1 MKWQRLLAFAMAL
14 LVAVTLGLLHQ
25 EDAVGRLTGAER
37 LELWTLDWRQRLARQ
52 NRQAGL
58 EGAEES
64 EIVLVLFDEA
74 SVDDWEYLSPFP
86 RPVLANLIQ
95 SLSGAGAR
103 TIGLDVYLDR
113 LYAGLNSREGGD
125 DLLHDA
131 IEQAGNVV
139 LVAQVRET
147 ETGHTLA
154 LPHPFFA
161 DVAAAVGAAE
171 VPTAFETVRYGTLG
185 IRTQEGM
192 DASWALAIYAHAR
205 GLDAD
210 SILQHA
216 WESGE
221 FSLPGMP
228 PGLGEIPVGWYGEET
243 PESFALTFPTRF
255 IGPPSRPGAE
265 NPAAGTF
272 TAYASSVAPV
282 LAAFTP
288 EFFRDKIVLVGT
300 GFHDSD
306 KFRTAYYDVPQP
318 AADGD
323 EGTQGFYGWM
333 FGVEIHANALQ
344 NLLDAEYL
352 RPLGTGWT
360 LLLLILAGGAT
371 SIFVFWKGAG
381 WGMGSGLL
389 SGVAVMTIA
398 FWGYVGRIYLPF
410 LGTIAEF
417 DTRFI
422 WIPMVAPAIT
432 IVLSYVGST
441 AYVAIVEGREKRFIR
456 GAFGKYVS
464 PAVVEQ
470 ISDRTEVLRLGGQ
483 KRPLSVLFSDLAG
496 FTDLSESMDAED
508 LITLLNDYLSE
519 MTDLVLQEG
528 GTLDKYIGDAI
539 MAFWNAPQ
547 DQEDH
552 ADRALRCAVLMQRKM
567 HELNERWSA
576 ENENAET
583 LTVRIGVNTGVVVVG
598 NVGGKNRFDY
608 SAIGD
613 AVNLAARLEPANK
626 TYGTLTMASEYT
638 LRKAVA
644 SNYQLRELDLMTVKG
659 RTEPVRV
666 YEILELA
673 DGQLP
678 KEKQE
683 ALGQYNLGLDAYQ
696 RRDWEL
702 AKEYFTTAAAAD
714 PSDEPSKLYISRAQE
729 CIENPP
735 AEDWDFVVKR
745 KVK

>member
-1 MKWQRLLAFAMAL
+1 MKSRIFLGG
-14 LVAVTLGLLHQ
+14 LVLGLLVGLGGAWALQ
-25 EDAVGRLTGAER
+25 EEGGMPM
-37 LELWTLDWRQRLARQ
+37 QRA
-52 NRQAGL
+52 
-58 EGAEES
+58 
-64 EIVLVLFDEA
+64 
-74 SVDDWEYLSPFP
+74 PK
-86 RPVLANLIQ
+86 
-95 SLSGAGAR
+95 
-103 TIGLDVYLDR
+103 DVYLDR
-113 LYAGLNSREGGD
+113 LYAGLNSQEGGD
-125 DLLHDA
+125 DLLRDA

-139 LVAQVRET
+139 LVAPARKT

-171 VPTAFETVRYGTLG
+171 LPTAFETVRYGTLG
-185 IRTQEGM
+185 IRTPEGM

-210 SILQHA
+210 SILRHA

-221 FSLPGMP
+221 LSLPGMP
-228 PGLGEIPVGWYGEET
+228 PGMGEIPVEWYGEET

-272 TAYASSVAPV
+272 TAYTSSVTPV
-282 LAAFTP
+282 LAAFSP

-318 AADGD
+318 SADED
-323 EGTQGFYGWM
+323 EGTQGLYGWM
-333 FGVEIHANALQ
+333 FGVEVHANVLQ
-344 NLLDAEYL
+344 NLLDEEYL
-352 RPLGTGWT
+352 RPLGAGWT

-389 SGVAVMTIA
+389 SGLAVMATA
-398 FWGYVGRIYLPF
+398 FWGYVGKIYLPF

-422 WIPMVAPAIT
+422 WIPMVAPVIT
-432 IVLSYVGST
+432 IVLSYVSST

-464 PAVVEQ
+464 PAIVEQ
-470 ISDRTEVLRLGGQ
+470 ISDEPDALRLGGQ
-483 KRPLSVLFSDLAG
+483 KRPLSVLFSDLAA
-496 FTDLSESMDAED
+496 FTDLAESMDAED

-528 GTLDKYIGDAI
+528 GTLDKYMGDAI

-567 HELNERWSA
+567 RVLNEQWAA
-576 ENENAET
+576 ENKDTEP

-598 NVGGKNRFDY
+598 NIGGKDRFDY

-626 TYGTLTMASEYT
+626 AYGTLVIASEYT

-644 SNYQLRELDLMTVKG
+644 SNYQLRELDFMTVRG
-659 RTEPVRV
+659 RTQPVRV

-673 DGQLP
+673 DGRLP

-702 AKEYFTTAAAAD
+702 AKEYFTAAAAAD
-714 PSDEPSKLYISRAQE
+714 PSDDPSKLYISRAQE
-729 CIENPP
+729 CMENPP
-735 AEDWDFVVKR
+735 AEDWDFVVR
-745 KVK
+745 RTVK

>member
-25 EDAVGRLTGAER
+25 DDALGRLTGAER

-64 EIVLVLFDEA
+64 EIVLVFLDEA
-74 SVDDWEYLSPFP
+74 SVEGWDCLSPFP

-113 LYAGLNSREGGD
+113 LWAGLNSRERGD
-125 DLLHDA
+125 DLLRDA
-131 IEQAGNVV
+131 IEQAGNVI
-139 LVAQVRET
+139 LVAPARET
-147 ETGHTLA
+147 ETGRTLA

-210 SILQHA
+210 SILRHA
-216 WESGE
+216 WESRE

-228 PGLGEIPVGWYGEET
+228 KGMGEIPESWYGEEP

-255 IGPPSRPGAE
+255 IGPPSRPGSE
-265 NPAAGTF
+265 DPAAGTF
-272 TAYASSVAPV
+272 TAFASSVAPV
-282 LAAFTP
+282 LAAYSP

-306 KFRTAYYDVPQP
+306 KFRTAYYDVPRP

-323 EGTQGFYGWM
+323 GDGGTQGFYGWM
-333 FGVEIHANALQ
+333 FGVEVHANALQ
-344 NLLDAEYL
+344 NLLDAEYV

-389 SGVAVMTIA
+389 SGLAVMFIA
-398 FWGYVGRIYLPF
+398 FWGYVGEIFLPF
-410 LGTIAEF
+410 LGTIASF

-432 IVLSYVGST
+432 IVLSYVCST

-456 GAFGKYVS
+456 SAFGKYVS
-464 PAVVEQ
+464 PAIVEQ
-470 ISDRTEVLRLGGQ
+470 ISDRPEALRLGGQ

-508 LITLLNDYLSE
+508 LIALLNDYLSE
-519 MTDLVLQEG
+519 MTYLVLQEG
-528 GTLDKYIGDAI
+528 GTLDKYMGDAI

-552 ADRALRCAVLMQRKM
+552 ADRALRCAILMQRKM
-567 HELNERWSA
+567 LELNQRWAADNEDA
-576 ENENAET
+576 EP
-583 LTVRIGVNTGVVVVG
+583 LTVRIGVNTGAVVVG
-598 NVGGKNRFDY
+598 NVGGKDRFDY

-626 TYGTLTMASEYT
+626 TYGT
-638 LRKAVA
+638 
-644 SNYQLRELDLMTVKG
+644 
-659 RTEPVRV
+659 
-666 YEILELA
+666 
-673 DGQLP
+673 
-678 KEKQE
+678 
-683 ALGQYNLGLDAYQ
+683 
-696 RRDWEL
+696 
-702 AKEYFTTAAAAD
+702 
-714 PSDEPSKLYISRAQE
+714 
-729 CIENPP
+729 
-735 AEDWDFVVKR
+735 
-745 KVK
+745 